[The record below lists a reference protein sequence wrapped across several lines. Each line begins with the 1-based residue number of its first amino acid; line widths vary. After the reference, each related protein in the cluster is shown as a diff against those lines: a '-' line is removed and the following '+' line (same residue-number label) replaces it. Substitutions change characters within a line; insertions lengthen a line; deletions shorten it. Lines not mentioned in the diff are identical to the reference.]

1 MTAQEGDGPTE
12 VPEDQGMLST
22 LFYACRVHFQREN
35 ITPMQGSSLNRTIF
49 SYWNELPGTFDDRIV
64 CSGLHMV
71 SYIERINAPYFSV
84 LIKVFMQ
91 CLYIHICNLQK
102 FWQLNE

>member
-12 VPEDQGMLST
+12 VPEDQGMLLT
-22 LFYACRVHFQREN
+22 LFSACRVHFQREN

-64 CSGLHMV
+64 CSGLHRV
-71 SYIERINAPYFSV
+71 SYIEKQNAPYFSV
-84 LIKVFMQ
+84 LNKSVYAVPIYTYM
-91 CLYIHICNLQK
+91 
-102 FWQLNE
+102 